1 MVNSRNKL
9 SHLDLSPILLPAS
22 TLRPGAAQRC
32 VQKQDHELHM
42 ALDNELIEQARPAL
56 DKGMRVYCEA
66 EVVNVNRA
74 VGTMLSHEVR
84 RSKEVQCFV
93 SVFDYSLCSRKPCG
107 EQF

>member
-1 MVNSRNKL
+1 VVNASHNKL
-9 SHLDLSPILLPAS
+9 FNLDLSPILLPAS
-22 TLRPGAAQRC
+22 SLRPGAAQRC
-32 VQKQDHELHM
+32 VQKQDHELDM

-84 RSKEVQCFV
+84 TSGDIEF
-93 SVFDYSLCSRKPCG
+93 LCP
-107 EQF
+107 